1 MLLFVALLLAIPTY
15 GLSLLPV
22 FGAIALR
29 ARTQS
34 AAAALQP
41 VQSAPAS
48 PPANSVVQ
56 RPAAQRRA
64 GRGLPADL
72 PSWVADARTVERF
85 RSDLLDAL
93 PNRGVPRSYAA
104 AIFSSDETI
113 ASALAAAKAAEGSGR
128 DFYRQCFAAADFIV
142 RRWNA
147 LPDAQ
152 QRQFRDRY
160 L

>member
-22 FGAIALR
+22 FGAVALR
-29 ARTQS
+29 ARTQN
-34 AAAALQP
+34 AAAALQL
-41 VQSAPAS
+41 ARPASTS
-48 PPANSVVQ
+48 PPANSVAQ
-56 RPAAQRRA
+56 RPTAQRRA
-64 GRGLPADL
+64 GHDQRADL
-72 PSWVADARTVERF
+72 PSWVADTRMVERF
-85 RSDLLDAL
+85 RSDLLEAL

-104 AIFSSDETI
+104 AIFSADETI
-113 ASALAAAKAAEGSGR
+113 ASAVAAAKTAEESGK
-128 DFYRQCFAAADFIV
+128 DFYRQCFAAADFVV

-160 L
+160 F